1 MSVLAI
7 AQESLSDIFVGE
19 PREECGVVVKKWQRS
34 LGIVGC
40 ALKTLG
46 GIELRQSVSL
56 HSVPPL
62 LILLPQPL
70 PVLGL
75 QAYIT
80 ASGFLKDLSRN
91 LSSRETI
98 DRQEVQVE

>member
-56 HSVPPL
+56 HSCPPTL
-62 LILLPQPL
+62 NPPASASSSAGIT
-70 PVLGL
+70 GL
-75 QAYIT
+75 YHCIWLFKRSQ
-80 ASGFLKDLSRN
+80 
-91 LSSRETI
+91 
-98 DRQEVQVE
+98 QEFVF